1 MYKFSSEKK
10 LKKINFFKSDV
21 FALGL
26 VLLELGVLELPRR
39 KSDEEKYGDNIEN
52 QILKFQKNYEEM
64 AKVEDLEK
72 ELNNLLVILRLSLK
86 IKREERP
93 DFIEL
98 LFKMMEISE
107 KENDE
112 KIRKII
118 LINDHD

>member
-1 MYKFSSEKK
+1 
-10 LKKINFFKSDV
+10 
-21 FALGL
+21 
-26 VLLELGVLELPRR
+26 
-39 KSDEEKYGDNIEN
+39 
-52 QILKFQKNYEEM
+52 
-64 AKVEDLEK
+64 
-72 ELNNLLVILRLSLK
+72 LK

-98 LFKMMEISE
+98 FFKMMEISE